1 MKLIYYFALILLV
14 AACYSCR
21 ERNTLPD
28 LTSTPAALQDNHS
41 FYEIL
46 SKRGYDDL
54 VDILY
59 QEVVAQ
65 NPALKNLEA
74 AIKSLHQAKTDS
86 LSAFQE
92 FDSKNEQYYAAAK
105 AQAAKISDSAL
116 RQTIDT
122 LINQS
127 FEQYRSRR
135 LTHEQVIGNI
145 DKKTDQ
151 LEALRTVGKIKTT
164 LPLIEKFQQQKMP
177 PVSALQG
184 YLHKLDSVLTVAKQV
199 IELTKE

>member
-1 MKLIYYFALILLV
+1 MKLIYYFVLILLV
-14 AACYSCR
+14 VTCYSCR

-28 LTSTPAALQDNHS
+28 LTSTPAALQDDHS
-41 FYEIL
+41 FYEIV
-46 SKRGYDDL
+46 SERGYNDL
-54 VDILY
+54 VDALY

-65 NPALKNLEA
+65 DPALSKLEA
-74 AIKSLHQAKTDS
+74 AIKSLQQAKTDS
-86 LSAFQE
+86 LRAFQE
-92 FDSKNEQYYAAAK
+92 FDSKNERYYAAAK
-105 AQAAKISDSAL
+105 AQAAKIGDSAL

-127 FEQYRSRR
+127 FAQYRSRR
-135 LTHEQVIGNI
+135 LTHEQVISNI

-164 LPLIEKFQQQKMP
+164 LPLIEKYQQQKTP

-184 YLHKLDSVLTVAKQV
+184 YLHKLDSVLTMANQV
-199 IELTKE
+199 IQLTKE